1 MCRRLSFSGPRIE
14 RSFLFPLIY
23 VVKPKIH
30 RSELFRAVG
39 ESKVFPLIKI
49 YKDKT
54 FFDNGPSINLMIH
67 CQKFEI
73 PKSNQTVQKLFPNML
88 KIDFGRVRYHLNHNS
103 VLASRARI
111 AVVSKKKILI

>member
-14 RSFLFPLIY
+14 RSFLFPPIY

-54 FFDNGPSINLMIH
+54 LFDNGPLIH

-88 KIDFGRVRYHLNHNS
+88 KIDFGRYHLNHNS
-103 VLASRARI
+103 LLASRARI
-111 AVVSKKKILI
+111 AVVSKNKILI